1 MMKKLICALFLSLAI
16 YSLLALLPVENH
28 QAKPMEGV
36 VRFHVIANSDSSAD
50 QELKLA
56 VRDEVLAYLRPELE
70 SVQDKETAAQIIQS
84 RLPQI
89 EEVAAGVLRSQ
100 GCSDQVKAYYGV
112 FDFPA
117 RTYGDKT
124 FPAGKY
130 EALRVV
136 LGAGEGKNWW
146 CCLFPPLC
154 YVDLTN
160 TAQQFMKGE
169 TGTEQLINRAEKA
182 ENNAEIKYAKTKH
195 TKARKAAK
203 TENVETK
210 DGETD
215 EGKEKKFYL
224 TTKISEWLE
233 NSKENSILS
242 WLWSYNS

>member
-1 MMKKLICALFLSLAI
+1 MMKKLISAFFLSLAL

-28 QAKPMEGV
+28 QDKPMEGV

-70 SVQDKETAAQIIQS
+70 NVQDKETAAQIIQS

-89 EEVAAGVLRSQ
+89 EDVAAGVLRSQ

-160 TAQQFMKGE
+160 TAQQFMEGE
-169 TGTEQLINRAEKA
+169 TEAERLNNEGKKDAEAKDVKTKKATETRNVV
-182 ENNAEIKYAKTKH
+182 KTKH
-195 TKARKAAK
+195 
-203 TENVETK
+203 VETK
-210 DGETD
+210 DREAD
-215 EGKEKKFYL
+215 QGKEEKFFL
-224 TTKISEWLE
+224 TTKIGEWLE
-233 NSKENSILS
+233 NTKENSILS

>member
-1 MMKKLICALFLSLAI
+1 MMKKLIYAFFLSLAL
-16 YSLLALLPVENH
+16 YSLLALLPVEG
-28 QAKPMEGV
+28 QQGQPVEGV

-70 SVQDKETAAQIIQS
+70 DVQDKETAAQVIQS

-89 EEVAAGVLRSQ
+89 EEVAVGVLRSQ
-100 GCSDQVKAYYGV
+100 GCGDQVKAYYGV

-117 RTYGDKT
+117 RTYGEKT
-124 FPAGKY
+124 FPEGKY
-130 EALRVV
+130 EALRIV

-160 TAQQFMKGE
+160 TAKQFMEGE
-169 TGTEQLINRAEKA
+169 TEAEQLKNEAKKDVAKE
-182 ENNAEIKYAKTKH
+182 AKTKN
-195 TKARKAAK
+195 TAK
-203 TENVETK
+203 TKKVLTMDTETN
-210 DGETD
+210 DGE
-215 EGKEKKFYL
+215 KEKFYL
-224 TTKISEWLE
+224 TSKIGEWLE
-233 NSKENSILS
+233 NTKENSILS